1 MEIVMFSLFNGV
13 LYGLLLFML
22 ASGLTLVFS
31 MMGVLNFA
39 HASFYMLGAYL
50 GFEIGRATN
59 FYIALC
65 VVPVLVGAL
74 GMVVERYG
82 LRRAHAYGHVGELM
96 FTFGLAHVVQ
106 EVVVTIWGRAPLPTH
121 IPPSLDFALFRLHG
135 LDYSAYRFLMLA
147 LSVGIFASLFLLFA
161 RTRLGLVLR
170 AATTHPDTLAGLG
183 HNVTL
188 VFALVFGL
196 GTALAALAG
205 VLAGNVLGTE
215 PAMALH
221 LGSIIFVVIVVGGLG
236 SLTGTLIASLTI
248 GILQTVASSFDVS
261 ISTLLQPLGMQ
272 PHWPQM
278 AVELTTTTLSRLAPL
293 VPFLLMIILLIVRPG
308 GLMGRPTN

>member
-1 MEIVMFSLFNGV
+1 MDIVVFSLFNGV

-50 GFEIGRATN
+50 GYEIGRVAN
-59 FYIALC
+59 FYVALC
-65 VVPVLVGAL
+65 VVPLIVGGL
-74 GMVVERYG
+74 GILVERYC

-96 FTFGLAHVVQ
+96 FTFGLAYVVQ
-106 EVVVTIWGRAPLPTH
+106 EIVVTIWGRSPLPTH
-121 IPPSLDFALFRLHG
+121 IPASLDFALFRLHG
-135 LDYSAYRFLMLA
+135 LDYSAYRVLMLV
-147 LSVGIFASLFLLFA
+147 LSAAIFASLFLFVA
-161 RTRLGLVLR
+161 RTRVGLILR
-170 AATTHPDTLAGLG
+170 AATTHPGTLAGLG

-188 VFALVFGL
+188 IFALVFGV
-196 GTALAALAG
+196 GTALAAVAG

-215 PAMALH
+215 PAMAIH

-236 SLTGTLIASLTI
+236 SLTGTFIASLMI
-248 GILQTVASSFDVS
+248 GVLQTLASSFDVS
-261 ISTLLQPLGMQ
+261 MSTILQPLGIQ

-293 VPFLLMIILLIVRPG
+293 VPFLLMVILLIVRPG
-308 GLMGRPTN
+308 GLMGRTHN